1 MNLLIS
7 IYFVL
12 LWSFCASI
20 SPLEE
25 IILELSESNLIGN
38 GENLSSFPFFQRLN
52 KEDRRIVQN
61 AVSYISEL
69 KMTAGGPGSGSMNL
83 STRKNRTKREVTVN
97 PSDQFQRFRVQDIS
111 STTVLDGP
119 TQCEV
124 KKTQLLVSSIRP
136 SFRNLG
142 GQKYE
147 FLSSKRAITKK

>member
-1 MNLLIS
+1 MNLSIS
-7 IYFVL
+7 IYFAL
-12 LWSFCASI
+12 LWSFCGTI

-38 GENLSSFPFFQRLN
+38 GALLSSYPFFQRLN

-69 KMTAGGPGSGSMNL
+69 QMTAGGPEPGSMNL

-124 KKTQLLVSSIRP
+124 KKHN
-136 SFRNLG
+136 F
-142 GQKYE
+142 
-147 FLSSKRAITKK
+147 

>member
-7 IYFVL
+7 IYYVL
-12 LWSFCASI
+12 LWSFCAAI

-38 GENLSSFPFFQRLN
+38 GEVLSSYPFFQRLN

-69 KMTAGGPGSGSMNL
+69 QMTAGGPGSGSTNL

-111 STTVLDGP
+111 ATTVLNGP

-124 KKTQLLVSSIRP
+124 KTQFLRRRVLSVS
-136 SFRNLG
+136 RNLG
-142 GQKYE
+142 GRNRS
-147 FLSSKRAITKK
+147 F

>member
-1 MNLLIS
+1 MVLDLSWKFYLLAAPMNLLIS

-12 LWSFCASI
+12 LWSFCAAI

-38 GENLSSFPFFQRLN
+38 GEVLSSYPFFQRLN

-69 KMTAGGPGSGSMNL
+69 QMTARGPGSMNL
-83 STRKNRTKREVTVN
+83 STRKKRTKREVTVN

-111 STTVLDGP
+111 STTVLNGP

-124 KKTQLLVSSIRP
+124 KKTIFKENSSVR
-136 SFRNLG
+136 
-142 GQKYE
+142 Y
-147 FLSSKRAITKK
+147 

>member
-1 MNLLIS
+1 MVLDLSWKFYLLAAPMNLLIS

-12 LWSFCASI
+12 LWSFCAAI

-25 IILELSESNLIGN
+25 IILELSDSNLIGN
-38 GENLSSFPFFQRLN
+38 GALLSSYPFFQRLN

-69 KMTAGGPGSGSMNL
+69 QMTAGGPEPGSMNL

-97 PSDQFQRFRVQDIS
+97 PSDEFQRFRVQDIS
-111 STTVLDGP
+111 STTVLNGP

-124 KKTQLLVSSIRP
+124 KKNY
-136 SFRNLG
+136 F
-142 GQKYE
+142 
-147 FLSSKRAITKK
+147 

>member
-1 MNLLIS
+1 MNLFIS

-12 LWSFCASI
+12 LWSFCAAI

-25 IILELSESNLIGN
+25 IILELSDSNLIGN
-38 GENLSSFPFFQRLN
+38 GEPLSSYPFFQRLN

-69 KMTAGGPGSGSMNL
+69 QMTARGPGSMNL

-111 STTVLDGP
+111 ATTVLNGP

-124 KKTQLLVSSIRP
+124 KTQFLRRRVLSVS
-136 SFRNLG
+136 RNLG
-142 GQKYE
+142 GRNRS
-147 FLSSKRAITKK
+147 F

>member
-1 MNLLIS
+1 MISLGNFSYWQPHESFHINL
-7 IYFVL
+7 YFVL
-12 LWSFCASI
+12 LWSFCAAI

-38 GENLSSFPFFQRLN
+38 GEVLSSYPFFQRLN

-124 KKTQLLVSSIRP
+124 
-136 SFRNLG
+136 
-142 GQKYE
+142 
-147 FLSSKRAITKK
+147 